1 MEAQQRRE
9 EMSTGTGLFLL
20 GVWIAFAAA
29 IASPAL
35 SPIGY
40 VNIKKLT
47 IIITVL
53 TVICILLAN
62 LYRL

>member
-1 MEAQQRRE
+1 M
-9 EMSTGTGLFLL
+9 L

>member
-1 MEAQQRRE
+1 
-9 EMSTGTGLFLL
+9 MSTGTGLFLL

-29 IASPAL
+29 IASPSFDKVVYA
-35 SPIGY
+35 ST
-40 VNIKKLT
+40 KALT

-53 TVICILLAN
+53 TVICVLLAN